1 VSTPQNTI
9 GYGVGHVSAHQIAVI
24 PGDEVITSAR
34 AVLDAAAS
42 KHGISLG
49 YTEFD
54 WSCQRYADVFQCRC

>member
-1 VSTPQNTI
+1 M
-9 GYGVGHVSAHQIAVI
+9 SAQQIAVI